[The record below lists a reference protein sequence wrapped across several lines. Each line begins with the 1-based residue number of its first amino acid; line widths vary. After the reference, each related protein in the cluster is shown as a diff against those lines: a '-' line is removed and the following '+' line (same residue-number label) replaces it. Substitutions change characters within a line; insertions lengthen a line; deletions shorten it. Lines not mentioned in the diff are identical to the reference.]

1 MIQNLLIKQK
11 EKLKSKM
18 EKLNNISDLGLIIK
32 YAFRDLVR
40 NYRKI
45 FSIILTL
52 FISLFI
58 LSAILTIEESLK
70 KELNDNA
77 KALLGGD
84 LEIDYNRD
92 KGNLELVN
100 EVREFTTISQM
111 IEFSTMISTNRDQD
125 NQSLFT
131 RIKTVDERYPLY
143 GEVVHEPI
151 GSLERIHNEK
161 NTILV
166 NENIFKTLNLK
177 IDEQIKVQDQL
188 FKVVGVIKSVP
199 DVSGFVAFG
208 DFALAGKDT
217 LELLKLNTMGSFL
230 NHEYKVKF
238 EYNANINDTKKKI
251 QEIFANDQKVQ
262 LRYPEN
268 SASGLRRVIENFSQ
282 FLSLVSISAMLIA
295 GIGIANTLL
304 SFLNQSNMSIAVKKA
319 LGFFSLNIK
328 TIYYVQLLI
337 LLTFISIAAYGLSFL
352 LVPIADT
359 YLSKGLGLNIK
370 PLFSIFNFIKIFLVG
385 LIVLIIFSIPTINAI
400 DQVKASNLFRN
411 VFQNL
416 QFYYSKKS
424 VIVSLLFLSTLVFLF
439 VFGSSRPIY
448 SLMYFGAFFVCLIV
462 FFLLSKIVVFFL
474 KGLKN
479 RSNISL
485 KVSVKNITQTK
496 SITPITIMSLGLGVT
511 LLLTLAMVGTNFK
524 REVAKTIPDIA
535 PDYFFIGIQNTD
547 REIFEQS
554 IKSMDEEVNLEIV
567 PIVSSGIVR
576 INGVDPRTYI
586 TPDNDSYW
594 VIGNDRRSSWTDEV
608 PSDNPIVAGKWWDL
622 SKPEKLQISLDA
634 KAAKDFNV
642 NLGDI
647 FTLNIYGREID
658 GEITSLREV
667 DYRDLSINFAML
679 FNPDFANTIP
689 HEYLATAKFND
700 LQKFNETKLL
710 NDLPS
715 LSIIKISDYLNKVTD
730 ILNKVF
736 IAVILI
742 SAVTI
747 IIGLIVIS
755 SAIMVQGKVKEFQN
769 LVFKILGFS
778 KKEIIF
784 SSIIEF
790 VLIFFSVILIAVLFA
805 VIGSYYVI
813 ENIFELVWQFDLQV
827 LLSLSLGIGLV
838 TLILIMLT
846 NLKYLSPKVYP
857 LIRNQ

>member
-1 MIQNLLIKQK
+1 LQK
-11 EKLKSKM
+11 
-18 EKLNNISDLGLIIK
+18 D
-32 YAFRDLVR
+32 
-40 NYRKI
+40 
-45 FSIILTL
+45 
-52 FISLFI
+52 
-58 LSAILTIEESLK
+58 
-70 KELNDNA
+70 
-77 KALLGGD
+77 
-84 LEIDYNRD
+84 
-92 KGNLELVN
+92 
-100 EVREFTTISQM
+100 
-111 IEFSTMISTNRDQD
+111 
-125 NQSLFT
+125 
-131 RIKTVDERYPLY
+131 
-143 GEVVHEPI
+143 
-151 GSLERIHNEK
+151 
-161 NTILV
+161 
-166 NENIFKTLNLK
+166 
-177 IDEQIKVQDQL
+177 
-188 FKVVGVIKSVP
+188 
-199 DVSGFVAFG
+199 
-208 DFALAGKDT
+208 
-217 LELLKLNTMGSFL
+217 
-230 NHEYKVKF
+230 
-238 EYNANINDTKKKI
+238 ANINSTRERI
-251 QEIFANDQKVQ
+251 REIFKEDTKVQ

-268 SASGLRRVIENFSQ
+268 SASGLRRVIDNFSQ

-319 LGFFSLNIK
+319 LGFFSMNIK
-328 TIYYVQLLI
+328 TIYYLQLFI
-337 LLTFISIAAYGLSFL
+337 MLTFISIAAYGLSFL

-370 PLFSIFNFIKIFLVG
+370 PIFSVLNFTKIYLVG

-424 VIVSLLFLSTLVFLF
+424 IFVSFLFLTALILLFVL
-439 VFGSSRPIY
+439 GSSKPIY

-462 FFLLSKIVVFFL
+462 FFLLSKLVVFFL

-479 RSNISL
+479 RSNISV

-547 REIFEQS
+547 REIFENT
-554 IKSMDEEVNLEIV
+554 IKSMDENLRLEIV
-567 PIVSSGIVR
+567 PIVSSGIGK
-576 INGVDPRTYI
+576 INGVDPKKYI
-586 TPDNDSYW
+586 KRDNDSYW
-594 VIGNDRRSSWTDEV
+594 VIGSDRRSSWSEKI
-608 PSDNPIVAGKWWDL
+608 PEDNPMIAGEWWDL
-622 SKPEKLQISLDA
+622 SKPDQLQISLDA
-634 KAAKDFNV
+634 KVAKDFNV
-642 NLGDI
+642 KLGDI

-658 GEITSLREV
+658 GTIVNFREV

-679 FNPDFANTIP
+679 FNPQFANSIP
-689 HEYLATAKFND
+689 HEYLATAKFDD
-700 LQKFNETKLL
+700 LEKFNETKLL
-710 NDLPS
+710 DSLPS

-742 SAVTI
+742 SAITI

-755 SAIMVQGKVKEFQN
+755 SAIMVQGKIKEYQN

-778 KKEIIF
+778 KREIIL

-790 VLIFFSVILIAVLFA
+790 ALIFFSVILIAILFA
-805 VIGSYYVI
+805 VIGSYFII
-813 ENIFELVWQFDLQV
+813 ENIFELVWQFDLKI
-827 LLSLSLGIGLV
+827 LFNLGLSIGLV
-838 TLILIMLT
+838 TLVLILLT

>member
-1 MIQNLLIKQK
+1 
-11 EKLKSKM
+11 M

-40 NYRKI
+40 NYKKI

-100 EVREFTTISQM
+100 EVKEFTTISQM

-131 RIKTVDERYPLY
+131 RIKTVDEQYPLY
-143 GEVVHEPI
+143 GEVVHE
-151 GSLERIHNEK
+151 
-161 NTILV
+161 
-166 NENIFKTLNLK
+166 NIFKTMNLK

-238 EYNANINDTKKKI
+238 EDNANINDTRKKI

-337 LLTFISIAAYGLSFL
+337 LLSFISIAAYGLSFL

-424 VIVSLLFLSTLVFLF
+424 VFVSLLFLSTLVFLF

-474 KGLKN
+474 KSLKN

-524 REVAKTIPDIA
+524 REVAKTIPEIA
-535 PDYFFIGIQNTD
+535 PDYSFIGIQNTD
-547 REIFEQS
+547 REIFENS
-554 IKSMDEEVNLEIV
+554 IKSMDQNIRLEIV
-567 PIVSSGIVR
+567 PIVSSGIGK
-576 INGVDPRTYI
+576 INGIDPKKYI
-586 TPDNDSYW
+586 APDNDSYW
-594 VIGNDRRSSWTDEV
+594 VIGSDRRSSWSETIPE
-608 PSDNPIVAGKWWDL
+608 DNPIIAGEWWDL
-622 SKPEKLQISLDA
+622 SKPNQLQISLDA
-634 KAAKDFNV
+634 KVAKDFNV
-642 NLGDI
+642 KLGDV
-647 FTLNIYGREID
+647 FTLNVYGREI
-658 GEITSLREV
+658 
-667 DYRDLSINFAML
+667 
-679 FNPDFANTIP
+679 
-689 HEYLATAKFND
+689 
-700 LQKFNETKLL
+700 
-710 NDLPS
+710 
-715 LSIIKISDYLNKVTD
+715 
-730 ILNKVF
+730 
-736 IAVILI
+736 
-742 SAVTI
+742 
-747 IIGLIVIS
+747 
-755 SAIMVQGKVKEFQN
+755 
-769 LVFKILGFS
+769 
-778 KKEIIF
+778 
-784 SSIIEF
+784 
-790 VLIFFSVILIAVLFA
+790 
-805 VIGSYYVI
+805 
-813 ENIFELVWQFDLQV
+813 
-827 LLSLSLGIGLV
+827 
-838 TLILIMLT
+838 
-846 NLKYLSPKVYP
+846 
-857 LIRNQ
+857 

>member
-1 MIQNLLIKQK
+1 M
-11 EKLKSKM
+11 
-18 EKLNNISDLGLIIK
+18 
-32 YAFRDLVR
+32 
-40 NYRKI
+40 
-45 FSIILTL
+45 
-52 FISLFI
+52 
-58 LSAILTIEESLK
+58 
-70 KELNDNA
+70 
-77 KALLGGD
+77 
-84 LEIDYNRD
+84 
-92 KGNLELVN
+92 
-100 EVREFTTISQM
+100 
-111 IEFSTMISTNRDQD
+111 
-125 NQSLFT
+125 
-131 RIKTVDERYPLY
+131 
-143 GEVVHEPI
+143 
-151 GSLERIHNEK
+151 
-161 NTILV
+161 
-166 NENIFKTLNLK
+166 
-177 IDEQIKVQDQL
+177 
-188 FKVVGVIKSVP
+188 
-199 DVSGFVAFG
+199 
-208 DFALAGKDT
+208 
-217 LELLKLNTMGSFL
+217 
-230 NHEYKVKF
+230 
-238 EYNANINDTKKKI
+238 
-251 QEIFANDQKVQ
+251 
-262 LRYPEN
+262 
-268 SASGLRRVIENFSQ
+268 
-282 FLSLVSISAMLIA
+282 
-295 GIGIANTLL
+295 
-304 SFLNQSNMSIAVKKA
+304 
-319 LGFFSLNIK
+319 
-328 TIYYVQLLI
+328 
-337 LLTFISIAAYGLSFL
+337 
-352 LVPIADT
+352 
-359 YLSKGLGLNIK
+359 
-370 PLFSIFNFIKIFLVG
+370 
-385 LIVLIIFSIPTINAI
+385 
-400 DQVKASNLFRN
+400 KASNLFRN

-424 VIVSLLFLSTLVFLF
+424 VFVSLLFLSALVFLF

-474 KGLKN
+474 KSLKN

-567 PIVSSGIVR
+567 PIVSSGIVK
-576 INGVDPRTYI
+576 INGIDPRTYI

-594 VIGNDRRSSWTDEV
+594 VIGNDRRSSWVDEV

-642 NLGDI
+642 KLGDI

-700 LQKFNETKLL
+700 PEKFKETKLL

-742 SAVTI
+742 STVTI

-790 VLIFFSVILIAVLFA
+790 ILIFFSVILIAVLFA

-827 LLSLSLGIGLV
+827 LLYLSLGIGLV